1 MHIVAFVTQ
10 KGGAGKSTLASN
22 VAVASHIAGER
33 VFICD
38 LDPLQ
43 ALVKWSR
50 ARKALDIPVEHIPT
64 GKLTPALAALESK
77 GVTLAIIDTPA
88 ADLSHF
94 EEAVRAADLCVIPAR
109 PNALDLWASEMTL
122 AKIRSFGKNYAFLLN
137 QCPPAQQGV
146 RVERGA
152 KALQELGALLAP
164 LVSTRVD
171 YQDAIRL
178 GLGVGELNPNG
189 AAAREMRKLWASLRN
204 RLENAVKPSTPKGK
218 SSHRPD
224 ASYPSFFDQALIARN
239 LYVDLLSAFLPANRL
254 APPDY
259 PGAPP
264 EDAASRRR
272 SSP

>member
-22 VAVASHIAGER
+22 VAVTSHIAGER

-43 ALVKWSR
+43 SLVKWSR

-64 GKLTPALAALESK
+64 GKLAPALAALETK
-77 GVTLAIIDTPA
+77 GVTLAVIDTPG
-88 ADLSHF
+88 ADLRYF

-109 PNALDLWASEMTL
+109 PNTLDLWASEMTL
-122 AKIRSFGKNYAFLLN
+122 AQVRSLGKEYAFLLN

-164 LVSTRVD
+164 LISTRVD

-189 AAAREMRKLWASLRN
+189 VAAREMRRLWASLRN
-204 RLENAVKPSTPKGK
+204 RLESAAKPSTPKDESPAGA
-218 SSHRPD
+218 D
-224 ASYPSFFDQALIARN
+224 QAYPSFFDQALLARN
-239 LYVDLLSAFLPANRL
+239 LYVDLLSAFLPANRM
-254 APPDY
+254 APPDN

-264 EDAASRRR
+264 QVATRRR
-272 SSP
+272 NPS